1 MLGPSLH
8 HRIAPDGIE
17 RVSEVQL
24 HKCSGSIHVHEI
36 AAGCMYQCLCSP
48 LCTHP
53 QLCLPKHPPA
63 RLQSTGVR
71 HLGHQAAESETDCD
85 GPDAALLLGEWKKRC
100 TKEHRVHQLGDPPL
114 RTRFAKSANI
124 SARSPPTLSLTRS
137 LRCRGRSPSLPP
149 ADPGAND

>member
-1 MLGPSLH
+1 MLGHSLH

-24 HKCSGSIHVHEI
+24 HKCSGSIHAHKI

-100 TKEHRVHQLGDPPL
+100 TKEHRAHHLGDPPSQDDMYIYIYIYIYIYL
-114 RTRFAKSANI
+114 
-124 SARSPPTLSLTRS
+124 L
-137 LRCRGRSPSLPP
+137 
-149 ADPGAND
+149 

>member
-1 MLGPSLH
+1 MLGHSLH

-17 RVSEVQL
+17 CVSEVQL
-24 HKCSGSIHVHEI
+24 HKCSGSIHAHEL

-53 QLCLPKHPPA
+53 QLCLPKHPPHDSRA
-63 RLQSTGVR
+63 RVLAILDTRWRRVRPTAMGRMPPSFLVNGRRDAPKNTGR
-71 HLGHQAAESETDCD
+71 TTSGT
-85 GPDAALLLGEWKKRC
+85 
-100 TKEHRVHQLGDPPL
+100 PPL

-137 LRCRGRSPSLPP
+137 LRCCGRSPSLPP